1 MTSVSSKIFLRS
13 LALTLL
19 CLSPLFSACSGK
31 DNSSMATTSGSES
44 SGQKSTAQTGATC
57 NTDTFHQADA
67 PINKIDLLF
76 VVDHSFSMADEMDAT
91 ADSIR
96 SFVGNLPANA
106 DVRVGITLGDVD
118 PSRAGMLYRANE
130 QSPYVLDA
138 RSLSKDQLVAALK
151 FAFKTA
157 MKATDLENDAG
168 TGEAAFYSLY
178 QMITKNSA
186 DAQAKGFLRTD
197 AALSIIFVS
206 DESEIGFPFPEHQSP
221 GLVEKC
227 DAAYEAGIK
236 HKYYDSRGISL
247 HSLLTAL
254 RSFKGQLP
262 VMGNA
267 FVHATAADLY
277 KDNDDDAECLYD
289 SIGYGYID
297 FAKATGGIVYNLE
310 EDRNAGMTQA
320 GRNTAGVLGLVHDF
334 KLSWSADAIDAS
346 TITASVDGSN
356 TPFQYSAV
364 TDSVHLDFAGI
375 FGSTITVSYCSPAP
389 TPTPTPTPTPVPV
402 PTPTPTP
409 TPTPVPTPVPTP
421 TPTPTPTPVPTPSWS
436 ITGFDGTTTA
446 TAVTLIWQTS
456 GTPTTA
462 VVNFG
467 LSANDLSLGSVK
479 VSVPSATQLVV
490 VSGLNPA
497 STYYFQVLASDAN
510 GASAQSGVIV
520 KTTKAQ

>member
-1 MTSVSSKIFLRS
+1 
-13 LALTLL
+13 
-19 CLSPLFSACSGK
+19 
-31 DNSSMATTSGSES
+31 MATTSGSES

-67 PINKIDLLF
+67 TINKIDLLF

-106 DVRVGITLGDVD
+106 DVRVGITLGDLA

-157 MKATDLENDAG
+157 MKATDVENDAG

-186 DAQAKGFLRTD
+186 DAQAKGFLRPD
-197 AALSIIFVS
+197 AALSIMFVS

-236 HKYYDSRGISL
+236 HKYYDSQGISL
-247 HSLLTAL
+247 NSLLTAL

-356 TPFQYSAV
+356 TPFQYSAA

-389 TPTPTPTPTPVPV
+389 TPTPSPTPTPTPTPAPV
-402 PTPTPTP
+402 PTPVPTPTP

-421 TPTPTPTPVPTPSWS
+421 TPTPVPVPTPTPTPVPVPTPTPTPVPVPTPSWS

-497 STYYFQVLASDAN
+497 STYYFQVVASDAN